1 MDRRGRKVGTE
12 LYVKSNYIRKAFADT
27 MVSRVKVVTP
37 ICSHETWV
45 TAEMVGEDR
54 LKVTIESDCSN
65 VRNYAERLGTV
76 TMDDINEQRGS
87 RILAAAEDG
96 VLTPTCLVP
105 IGVMN
110 ACWVE
115 AGMISKR
122 LATKEGPISVHFI
135 D

>member
-1 MDRRGRKVGTE
+1 M
-12 LYVKSNYIRKAFADT
+12 A
-27 MVSRVKVVTP
+27 SRVKVVAP

-45 TAEMVGEDR
+45 TAEMEGEDR
-54 LKVTIESDCSN
+54 IKVRIESDCVN
-65 VRNYAERLGTV
+65 VRNYAERLRSV

-87 RILAAAEDG
+87 RILTEAQDG
-96 VLTPTCLVP
+96 ILTPTCLVP
-105 IGVMN
+105 TAVFN

-122 LATKEGPISVHFI
+122 LAVKEGSVAIQFV

>member
-1 MDRRGRKVGTE
+1 MKENYT
-12 LYVKSNYIRKAFADT
+12 KSSYCIHMA
-27 MVSRVKVVTP
+27 SRVKVVTP
-37 ICSHETWV
+37 ICSHETWI
-45 TAEMVGEDR
+45 TAEMDGEDR

-65 VRNYAERLGTV
+65 VMNYAERLGTV
-76 TMDDINEQRGS
+76 TMEDINEQRGS
-87 RILAAAEDG
+87 RILTAAEDG
-96 VLTPTCLVP
+96 ILTPTCLVP

-122 LATKEGPISVHFI
+122 LATKEGSISVHFI

>member
-1 MDRRGRKVGTE
+1 
-12 LYVKSNYIRKAFADT
+12 

-45 TAEMVGEDR
+45 TAEMDGEER
-54 LKVTIESDCSN
+54 IKVRIETDCSN
-65 VRNYAERLGTV
+65 VKTYAERLGSV
-76 TMDDINEQRGS
+76 SMDDINELRDS
-87 RILAAAEDG
+87 RIMTEAEGG

-105 IGVMN
+105 VAVFN

-122 LATKEGPISVHFI
+122 LATKEGSVAIHFI

>member
-1 MDRRGRKVGTE
+1 
-12 LYVKSNYIRKAFADT
+12 

-45 TAEMVGEDR
+45 TTEMDGEDR
-54 LKVTIESDCSN
+54 IKVRIESDCSN
-65 VRNYAERLGTV
+65 VMNYAERLQIV
-76 TMDDINEQRGS
+76 TMDDINEQRDS
-87 RILAAAEDG
+87 RILTEAQDG
-96 VLTPTCLVP
+96 ILTPTCLVP
-105 IGVMN
+105 IAVFN

-122 LATKEGPISVHFI
+122 LAMKESPVAIHFI

>member
-1 MDRRGRKVGTE
+1 MKENYT
-12 LYVKSNYIRKAFADT
+12 KSCLVIYMA
-27 MVSRVKVVTP
+27 SRVKVVTP

-45 TAEMVGEDR
+45 TAEMDGEDR
-54 LKVTIESDCSN
+54 IKVRIESDCSN
-65 VRNYAERLGTV
+65 VMNYAERLGTV

-87 RILAAAEDG
+87 RILTAAEDG
-96 VLTPTCLVP
+96 ILTPTCLVP

-122 LATKEGPISVHFI
+122 LATKEGSISVHFI

>member
-1 MDRRGRKVGTE
+1 M
-12 LYVKSNYIRKAFADT
+12 A
-27 MVSRVKVVTP
+27 SRVRVVTP

-45 TAEMVGEDR
+45 TAEMDGEDR
-54 LKVTIESDCSN
+54 LRVIIESDCSN
-65 VRNYAERLGTV
+65 VMNYAERLGSV

-87 RILAAAEDG
+87 RILMAAEDG
-96 VLTPTCLVP
+96 ILTPTCLVP
-105 IGVMN
+105 IAVMN

-122 LATKEGPISVHFI
+122 LAIKESPISIEFV

>member
-1 MDRRGRKVGTE
+1 MEMEENYT
-12 LYVKSNYIRKAFADT
+12 KSPIYFSMA
-27 MVSRVKVVTP
+27 SRVKVVTP
-37 ICSHETWV
+37 ICSHETWI
-45 TAEMVGEDR
+45 TAEMDGEDR
-54 LKVTIESDCSN
+54 LKVRIESDCSN
-65 VRNYAERLGTV
+65 VMNYAERLGVV

-87 RILAAAEDG
+87 RILTAAEEG
-96 VLTPTCLVP
+96 ILTPTCLVP

-122 LATKEGPISVHFI
+122 LATKEGSISVHFV

>member
-1 MDRRGRKVGTE
+1 M
-12 LYVKSNYIRKAFADT
+12 A
-27 MVSRVKVVTP
+27 SRVRVVTP

-45 TAEMVGEDR
+45 TAEMDGEDR
-54 LKVTIESDCSN
+54 LIVRIESDCTN
-65 VRNYAERLGTV
+65 VMNYAERLGSV

-87 RILAAAEDG
+87 RILTAAEDG
-96 VLTPTCLVP
+96 ILTPTCLVP
-105 IGVMN
+105 VAVMN

-122 LATKEGPISVHFI
+122 LAIKEGSISIHFI

>member
-1 MDRRGRKVGTE
+1 
-12 LYVKSNYIRKAFADT
+12 

-45 TAEMVGEDR
+45 TAEMEGDDR
-54 LKVTIESDCSN
+54 LRVIIESDCPN
-65 VRNYAERLGTV
+65 VMSYADRLGTV
-76 TMDDINEQRGS
+76 SLDDINEQRGS
-87 RILAAAEDG
+87 RILTSAEDG

-122 LATKEGPISVHFI
+122 LATKEGSISIVFV

>member
-1 MDRRGRKVGTE
+1 
-12 LYVKSNYIRKAFADT
+12 

-45 TAEMVGEDR
+45 TAEMDGEDR
-54 LKVTIESDCSN
+54 IKVRIESDCSN
-65 VRNYAERLGTV
+65 VMNYGDRLQIV
-76 TMDDINEQRGS
+76 TMDDINEQRDS
-87 RILAAAEDG
+87 RILTEAQDG
-96 VLTPTCLVP
+96 ILTPTCLVP
-105 IGVMN
+105 IAVFN

-122 LATKEGPISVHFI
+122 LAMKESPVAIHFI

>member
-1 MDRRGRKVGTE
+1 MEMEESYT
-12 LYVKSNYIRKAFADT
+12 KSPFSFNMA
-27 MVSRVKVVTP
+27 SRVKVVTP
-37 ICSHETWV
+37 ICSHETWI
-45 TAEMVGEDR
+45 TAEMDGEDR
-54 LKVTIESDCSN
+54 LKVRIESDCSN
-65 VRNYAERLGTV
+65 VMNYAERLGVV

-87 RILAAAEDG
+87 RILTAAEDG
-96 VLTPTCLVP
+96 ILTPTCLVP

-122 LATKEGPISVHFI
+122 LATKEGSISVHFV

>member
-1 MDRRGRKVGTE
+1 M
-12 LYVKSNYIRKAFADT
+12 A
-27 MVSRVKVVTP
+27 SRVKVVTP

-45 TAEMVGEDR
+45 TAEMDGEDR
-54 LKVTIESDCSN
+54 LKVRIESDCSN
-65 VRNYAERLGTV
+65 VMNYAERLGRV

-87 RILAAAEDG
+87 RILTAAEDG
-96 VLTPTCLVP
+96 ILTPTCLVP
-105 IGVMN
+105 IAVMN

-122 LATKEGPISVHFI
+122 LAIKEGPISIHFI